1 MSRAVRPAAIDPP
14 EIQDRLW
21 AGLGGEVGWDIGANM
36 GQSVPRMRMAA
47 RRVLCFEPAEES
59 YVVLERAW
67 KGNDGLSFRNIAVS
81 DHDGEVELGVLDEQ
95 IETGQLVTPGTHG
108 MEWDPKQGWDGIPHR
123 MVPCRSADSLAREYG
138 KPDFIKVDTEGH
150 ELKVLQ
156 GASQLLSRGIDWLI
170 EFHSPELFTEC
181 QKVFLYAGYVP
192 YVIRHPHYPPES
204 QMWHTHGWLKAFR
217 PPPPAEA
224 SDVDVTRPVEKLAPL

>member
-1 MSRAVRPAAIDPP
+1 MKIPAGIDPP
-14 EIQDRLW
+14 EVQDRLW
-21 AGLGGEVGWDIGANM
+21 AGLGGEVGWDIGANI

-59 YVVLERAW
+59 YAILERAW

-81 DHDGEVELGVLDEQ
+81 DHDGEVELAVRSAP
-95 IETGQLVTPGTHG
+95 IASGQLVATGMPYHGEDYGPGSPNWG
-108 MEWDPKQGWDGIPHR
+108 NEEGSRI
-123 MVPCRSADSLAREYG
+123 VPCRTADSLAREYG

-156 GASQLLSRGIDWLI
+156 GASQLLARGTDWLI

-181 QKVFLYAGYVP
+181 QKVFLYAGYTP
-192 YVIRHPHYPPES
+192 YVIRHPHYPPGS
-204 QMWHTHGWLKAFR
+204 QMWHAHGWLKAFR
-217 PPPPAEA
+217 PPAEPSA
-224 SDVDVTRPVEKLAPL
+224 TDVTRPVEKLAPL